1 MRPCGLWLG
10 AALALAPLGAAA
22 SACAPEI
29 DPVLGLAFDSRYAAE
44 DASASTLIE
53 AREEAAEA
61 ALKPLDTFIRDLA
74 RDLDAM
80 LETPADEPVARATAA
95 ACLLTAMA
103 DWAKADALAHLE
115 TQTVRLTIGSRLAA
129 FAIIANA
136 AAAELDQAAD
146 LEVVQGWL
154 AARVDEQ
161 MVFWETA
168 PDRAGQNNLR
178 AWAALAAAETARLT
192 GDAVMR
198 GWSAWSAS
206 YVLCS
211 AAPDGS
217 LPQEMT
223 RGRLALHYQLHALA
237 PLVTTVASLDQQG
250 LPIRD
255 RCDGALG
262 RAVQFALSDLENGA
276 ATEAITG
283 EVQSFFDG
291 TDTIEPFQL
300 AWLEA
305 WLVLEPDA
313 ELAAVIEP
321 MRPLRYSKLG
331 GNQTALWAQ

>member
-1 MRPCGLWLG
+1 MRLP
-10 AALALAPLGAAA
+10 
-22 SACAPEI
+22 
-29 DPVLGLAFDSRYAAE
+29 
-44 DASASTLIE
+44 
-53 AREEAAEA
+53 
-61 ALKPLDTFIRDLA
+61 
-74 RDLDAM
+74 
-80 LETPADEPVARATAA
+80 
-95 ACLLTAMA
+95 
-103 DWAKADALAHLE
+103 
-115 TQTVRLTIGSRLAA
+115 
-129 FAIIANA
+129 
-136 AAAELDQAAD
+136 
-146 LEVVQGWL
+146 
-154 AARVDEQ
+154 
-161 MVFWETA
+161 
-168 PDRAGQNNLR
+168 
-178 AWAALAAAETARLT
+178 
-192 GDAVMR
+192 
-198 GWSAWSAS
+198 WSAS

-276 ATEAITG
+276 ATQAITG